1 MDSGLLTAFIAVT
14 SIAVII
20 QAGILVALYVS
31 VKKSSDKALAIAEQ
45 VQAKAMPALDNA
57 HAILDDAKPKI
68 QTITS
73 NLVEVTTSL
82 KSHGDRADLTVADLL
97 DRTRLQIIRADEMV
111 SRALDK
117 VEETSEL
124 VEHSVISPVKQVS
137 AIIQGVTAGIGAFM
151 GRRQRRQRDAEGA
164 EQDEELF
171 I

>member
-1 MDSGLLTAFIAVT
+1 MDQGLLTFFIAVT
-14 SIAVII
+14 SIAVVI

-45 VQAKAMPALDNA
+45 VQAKALPALDNA
-57 HAILDDAKPKI
+57 QAILADAGPKI

-73 NLVEVTTSL
+73 NLVDVTTTL
-82 KSHGDRADLTVADLL
+82 KSEVERADLTVADLL

-111 SRALDK
+111 SRAMDK
-117 VEETSEL
+117 VEETTEL
-124 VEHSVISPVKQVS
+124 VQHSVISPVKQVS

-151 GRRQRRQRDAEGA
+151 GRRARRNAESGA